1 MKIFIHNIFDG
12 NNRKPNMGWM
22 KTSQNE
28 AKKKM
33 HWLRTE
39 KIKGDLASGMAMAR
53 HCHQC

>member
-1 MKIFIHNIFDG
+1 
-12 NNRKPNMGWM
+12 MGWM

-53 HCHQC
+53 QCHQC